1 MSGGFRSRSKVAAQ
15 RKSAQQHSAQQ
26 QQPAQRHTDTVK
38 NTQVKHDDKAS
49 SRHHQQH
56 AHRRRGQAIED
67 AARETALAVI
77 RAVRA
82 DGAYAN
88 IALSQ
93 ELRHRHLNKQD
104 AAFATELANGTV
116 RAQGILDPVIEEA
129 AHRPVSEIDGDLLD
143 ILRLGTYQLLRT
155 RVPQHAAVSTS
166 TELARAERGQGS
178 TGFVN
183 AVLRTISRST
193 PTEWEERCC
202 PQEERD
208 PVGALAYHTAHP
220 RWIVEAFAG
229 ALHVGEDSPELAAA
243 LEADDTRPIVH
254 LVALPGEA
262 TAMEVTAMTGGETGP
277 LSPYSVHLTEGG
289 DPGRLDVVREGHAR
303 VQDEGSQIVAL
314 TLRKAP
320 LEGEDQG
327 RWLDL
332 CAGPGGKSALLGA
345 EAAITGATVTAV
357 EPSHH
362 RADLVRKACSDLPVT
377 VVEADGRDPQ
387 IDPGFD
393 RVLVDAPCSGLGSLR
408 RRPESRWTRQP
419 SDLADLTVL
428 QHELLTSAAQLVRP
442 GGVIAYSTC
451 SPHLRETE
459 AVVRDVAIE
468 TGLDILDATQ
478 IWPDWA
484 GEDSVYHLTSAPFIQ
499 LWPHRHGTDAMFV
512 AFLRRPSHESL

>member
-1 MSGGFRSRSKVAAQ
+1 M
-15 RKSAQQHSAQQ
+15 
-26 QQPAQRHTDTVK
+26 
-38 NTQVKHDDKAS
+38 
-49 SRHHQQH
+49 
-56 AHRRRGQAIED
+56 
-67 AARETALAVI
+67 
-77 RAVRA
+77 
-82 DGAYAN
+82 
-88 IALSQ
+88 
-93 ELRHRHLNKQD
+93 
-104 AAFATELANGTV
+104 
-116 RAQGILDPVIEEA
+116 
-129 AHRPVSEIDGDLLD
+129 
-143 ILRLGTYQLLRT
+143 
-155 RVPQHAAVSTS
+155 
-166 TELARAERGQGS
+166 
-178 TGFVN
+178 
-183 AVLRTISRST
+183 
-193 PTEWEERCC
+193 
-202 PQEERD
+202 
-208 PVGALAYHTAHP
+208 
-220 RWIVEAFAG
+220 
-229 ALHVGEDSPELAAA
+229 
-243 LEADDTRPIVH
+243 
-254 LVALPGEA
+254 
-262 TAMEVTAMTGGETGP
+262 
-277 LSPYSVHLTEGG
+277 
-289 DPGRLDVVREGHAR
+289 
-303 VQDEGSQIVAL
+303 AL

-484 GEDSVYHLTSAPFIQ
+484 GEDSVYHL
-499 LWPHRHGTDAMFV
+499 
-512 AFLRRPSHESL
+512 SLIHI

>member
-183 AVLRTISRST
+183 AVLRTICLLYTS
-193 PTEWEERCC
+193 
-202 PQEERD
+202 D
-208 PVGALAYHTAHP
+208 
-220 RWIVEAFAG
+220 
-229 ALHVGEDSPELAAA
+229 AA
-243 LEADDTRPIVH
+243 
-254 LVALPGEA
+254 
-262 TAMEVTAMTGGETGP
+262 
-277 LSPYSVHLTEGG
+277 
-289 DPGRLDVVREGHAR
+289 
-303 VQDEGSQIVAL
+303 DE
-314 TLRKAP
+314 
-320 LEGEDQG
+320 
-327 RWLDL
+327 
-332 CAGPGGKSALLGA
+332 
-345 EAAITGATVTAV
+345 
-357 EPSHH
+357 
-362 RADLVRKACSDLPVT
+362 
-377 VVEADGRDPQ
+377 
-387 IDPGFD
+387 
-393 RVLVDAPCSGLGSLR
+393 
-408 RRPESRWTRQP
+408 
-419 SDLADLTVL
+419 
-428 QHELLTSAAQLVRP
+428 
-442 GGVIAYSTC
+442 
-451 SPHLRETE
+451 
-459 AVVRDVAIE
+459 
-468 TGLDILDATQ
+468 
-478 IWPDWA
+478 
-484 GEDSVYHLTSAPFIQ
+484 
-499 LWPHRHGTDAMFV
+499 
-512 AFLRRPSHESL
+512 